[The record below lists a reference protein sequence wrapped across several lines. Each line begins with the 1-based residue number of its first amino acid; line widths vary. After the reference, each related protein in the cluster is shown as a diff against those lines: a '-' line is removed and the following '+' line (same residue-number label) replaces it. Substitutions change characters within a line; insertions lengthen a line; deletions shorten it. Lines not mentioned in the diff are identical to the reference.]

1 MYTKRDQQ
9 MLAEAYDQ
17 VNQPAL
23 SNISPEMMTKA
34 LQAVRSEGK
43 ISTSMLQRVLRVDK
57 DTALSVYQQIAA
69 KLKMPM
75 PENPAIAVTVRDI
88 SSQAVGARQPL
99 SN

>member
-1 MYTKRDQQ
+1 MKSHKRDQEL
-9 MLAEAYDQ
+9 LAETY
-17 VNQPAL
+17 NQINQSAT

-43 ISTSMLQRVLRVDK
+43 ISTSMLQRVLRIDK

-88 SSQAVGARQPL
+88 SSQSQARY
-99 SN
+99 